1 MWDVVLA
8 LEAIALLE
16 KVEVVLSIREGEW
29 AYDIKLFDGD
39 EQRTTRFGSQ
49 ALQQKNAHE

>member
-1 MWDVVLA
+1 MVLA